1 VATVDLQG
9 IQKWY
14 GDVQVVR
21 DLDLAIG
28 DGEFV
33 VLVGA
38 SGCGKSTTLRMIAGL
53 EAISAGTL
61 RIGDRVVNEVS
72 PRDRDIAMVFQSYAL
87 YPHMTVYD
95 NMAFGLR
102 LRKMPEADVLRRVQS
117 AAEMLG
123 LVDLLQR
130 KPAAL
135 SGGQRQRVAMGRAV
149 VREPQVFLFDE
160 PLSNL
165 DAKLR
170 VQMRL
175 EIARLH
181 RRLGST
187 TVYVTHDQV
196 EAMTLAQ
203 RIAVMHEGWLQQC
216 AAPQQVYARPAN
228 TYVATFIGSP
238 AMNLWPVIAS
248 GAVHGGVRLRGNGV
262 DFTLDGPQAQR
273 ITKALDAIPDTDRGR
288 TPRSGAGIEL
298 TLGVRPED
306 LQPAA
311 GSAQPDATL
320 RVDVLEP
327 LGAETIAYG
336 ALDGHEPATAHG
348 RDRSTQ
354 ARHDGPAIARL
365 HPSAQFTANDHV
377 PLTFVRDRIHLFDAT
392 GERLA
397 GADA

>member
-1 VATVDLQG
+1 MATVDLEDLE
-9 IQKWY
+9 KRY

-21 DLDLAIG
+21 HLHLRIA

-53 EAISAGTL
+53 DSVTAGL
-61 RIGDRVVNEVS
+61 IRIGDRVVTDVS

-87 YPHMTVYD
+87 YPHMTVRE

-102 LRKMPEADVLRRVQS
+102 LRQTPDPEIDRRVR
-117 AAEMLG
+117 AAATMLG
-123 LVDLLQR
+123 LTDLLPR

-181 RRLGST
+181 QRLGT
-187 TVYVTHDQV
+187 TMVYVTHDQV
-196 EAMTLAQ
+196 EAMTLAD
-203 RIAVMHEGWLQQC
+203 RIAVMHEGLLQQC
-216 AAPQQVYARPAN
+216 APPAEVYGRPTN

-238 AMNLWPVIAS
+238 AMNLWPVT
-248 GAVHGGVRLRGNGV
+248 VTEGGGTLRLRGNGLDV
-262 DFTLDGPQAQR
+262 QLDGVEAARLRMAIADGPQ
-273 ITKALDAIPDTDRGR
+273 D
-288 TPRSGAGIEL
+288 GAGGREV

-306 LQPAA
+306 VEVASVGAA
-311 GSAQPDATL
+311 TGGDAVL
-320 RVDVLEP
+320 VVDVVEP
-327 LGAETIAYG
+327 LGAETIVYG
-336 ALDGHEPATAHG
+336 QLDGHEPARAHG
-348 RDRSTQ
+348 RDPPTLQ
-354 ARHDGPAIARL
+354 RHEGPAIVRVAPSTAVRAGDRLPVRLRRDRL
-365 HPSAQFTANDHV
+365 HV
-377 PLTFVRDRIHLFDAT
+377 FDVHGIRVAC
-392 GERLA
+392 
-397 GADA
+397 ADAVA